1 MTNLAGLTSDG
12 INYFFQ
18 LETLIHSKIS
28 DQTDTDNITDIQK
41 IRYHGFYRRLKIL
54 IHFKVILNE
63 YK

>member
-18 LETLIHSKIS
+18 LETLI